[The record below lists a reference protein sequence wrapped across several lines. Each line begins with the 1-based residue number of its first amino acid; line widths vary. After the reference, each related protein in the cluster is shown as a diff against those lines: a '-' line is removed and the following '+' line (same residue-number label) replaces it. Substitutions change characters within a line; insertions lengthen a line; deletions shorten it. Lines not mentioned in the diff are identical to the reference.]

1 MYFYTINNNMIKWI
15 IVFSIFFFL
24 LGNYPLPNINNKSI
38 IDNENVQVGDVVKY
52 WQAGECTFDFVSK
65 TGNITLIFPE
75 FNVFITKKNGGKIR
89 VWSLVT
95 VSDVLRKK

>member
-38 IDNENVQVGDVVKY
+38 IDKVKRLRLHGMTTGAQDRYSGKYRHWDMDMLANEWDAKDLQD
-52 WQAGECTFDFVSK
+52 W
-65 TGNITLIFPE
+65 
-75 FNVFITKKNGGKIR
+75 
-89 VWSLVT
+89 
-95 VSDVLRKK
+95 